1 MTAKRKLLIIL
12 GAGSSV
18 PVGMPSVAD
27 LDCCM
32 TTWSQEWTARIGRP
46 NFFATLWEIIAGYY
60 QSGNTRNGP
69 AINFEKVLGE
79 MIALAHWM
87 EPAPWGDTLRAS
99 ACSGMAP
106 PLIQFPMLNEIDKY
120 GATVPVIDQLS
131 FLLARLSKYMREK
144 SRNFDKSSEAAQ
156 LYKRLFDGL
165 RTTFEVGVYNLN
177 YDSAALTVWPDAYS
191 GFGETCRFEPTSVH
205 TRKEWSFIYHLHGSV
220 HHSFQHEHGGPICWR
235 SDLTKP
241 ETFFDDLDGRPT
253 EKRSE
258 GKAFPQ
264 TTLIAGGHKLD
275 QLLVEPFHSF
285 HAALVRHIY
294 EADAI
299 LIGGYGFGDV
309 HINRVLQNRYGSTTT
324 RLPIMVL
331 GLAGERTDPMKFRN
345 DAWSRGLSTT
355 LMAPADFFLEPGHP
369 SPPVP
374 YDLGKRKSFEVSK
387 LHRVALWHG
396 GFTAAATRLD
406 GILPW
411 LQGGSDNLLLP
422 PSL

>member
-1 MTAKRKLLIIL
+1 
-12 GAGSSV
+12 
-18 PVGMPSVAD
+18 
-27 LDCCM
+27 M
-32 TTWSQEWTARIGRP
+32 TTWGQEWAARVGSP
-46 NFFATLWEIIAGYY
+46 NFFATLWEIIARYY

-99 ACSGMAP
+99 ACAGIEP
-106 PLIQFPMLNEIDKY
+106 PLIPFPMLNEIDQY

-144 SRNFDKSSEAAQ
+144 SRNLDESSEAVQ

-177 YDSAALTVWPDAYS
+177 YDSAALTVWPAAYT
-191 GFGETCRFEPTSVH
+191 GFGETCRFEPMNVH
-205 TRKEWSFIYHLHGSV
+205 IRKEWSFIYHLHGSV
-220 HHSFQHEHGGPICWR
+220 HHSFQHEHGGPVCWR
-235 SDLTKP
+235 NDLTKP
-241 ETFFDDLDGRPT
+241 ETFFDDLEGGPT
-253 EKRSE
+253 EKRTE
-258 GKAFPQ
+258 GKAFLQ
-264 TTLIAGGHKLD
+264 TTLIAGGYKLD

-299 LIGGYGFGDV
+299 LVGGYGFGDV
-309 HINRVLQNRYGSTTT
+309 HINRVLQNRYGSTIT
-324 RLPIMVL
+324 RPPIMVL
-331 GLAGERTDPMKFRN
+331 SLAGKRTDPMKLRN
-345 DAWSRGLSTT
+345 DAWCHGLSTT
-355 LMAPADFFLEPGHP
+355 LLAPTDFFLEPGHS

-374 YDLGKRKSFEVSK
+374 YDLAIRKSFEVSK
-387 LHRVALWHG
+387 QHRVALWHG

-411 LQGGSDNLLLP
+411 LQGGSDDLLLP
-422 PSL
+422 PVR